1 MDAAEALTEKIN
13 NSGFS
18 ALVKSTGMDGMVAF
32 RQYQPALVV
41 LDLQLPDMDGLDICR
56 MIRQETMVT
65 PIIILTARAEE
76 ADRIVGLELGADDY
90 VSKPFSPKEVL
101 SRIRSIL
108 RRVSAREITLPAL
121 QAEPL
126 IYQASGITL
135 DDARHEVLLEGRS
148 VRLSPTEYKLLSML
162 MRQAGNVVSREKLV
176 DELWGYDGF
185 SANLLEI
192 HVGKL
197 RRKLEDNPRRPR
209 RILTVRSFGYKVAS
223 DSMAAAEV

>member
-1 MDAAEALTEKIN
+1 
-13 NSGFS
+13 
-18 ALVKSTGMDGMVAF
+18 
-32 RQYQPALVV
+32 V

-56 MIRQETMVT
+56 MIRQETMAT

-108 RRVSAREITLPAL
+108 RRVSAREGTLPAL
-121 QAEPL
+121 QIEPL
-126 IYQASGITL
+126 IYRASGITL

-197 RRKLEDNPRRPR
+197 RRKLEENPRRPR

-223 DSMAAAEV
+223 EVAVVEAAGVNV

>member
-32 RQYQPALVV
+32 RQYQPVLVV

-108 RRVSAREITLPAL
+108 RRVSAREIALPAL

-148 VRLSPTEYKLLSML
+148 IRLSPTEYKLLSML

-223 DSMAAAEV
+223 DSMAAAEI